1 MFDVVYVCVC
11 CPGVV
16 CEGGGHLP
24 VDQLP
29 VRLPVCDR
37 VRSCELLHH
46 SGGDEEDEEGEGQHG
61 LLQQTSA
68 GREKWEE
75 QRDMAAIFHCVSPSS
90 GQTETLHHSTDRD
103 SNLALF
109 KYFSRAGM

>member
-1 MFDVVYVCVC
+1 MCELYFHFLPVLTVYVCAC
-11 CPGVV
+11 CPGIV

-46 SGGDEEDEEGEGQHG
+46 SGGDEEDEEGEGQHWTITPNIDREG
-61 LLQQTSA
+61 KEGGTGRHGSHILLN
-68 GREKWEE
+68 
-75 QRDMAAIFHCVSPSS
+75 VS
-90 GQTETLHHSTDRD
+90 L
-103 SNLALF
+103 
-109 KYFSRAGM
+109 